1 MKQRSLINWSM
12 TQFIICV
19 SVLFL
24 LAAPL
29 FYWLTK
35 NYYAEDMEDLQEAV
49 AAGSIPKHFDLEQ
62 DVMQGI
68 MLQYVLI
75 TGTLGIAVVVTM
87 RLISKHLWQPF
98 DQTLQQIESFRLE
111 SGKVSALPQSNIKE
125 FTRLNVSLNK
135 LMTNS
140 ITSYH
145 AQKEFTENASHELQT
160 PLSVF
165 QSKLDILLQQ
175 PVLTEQQASIIQ
187 DLYSMTARLSR
198 LNRSLLLLAKI
209 ENRQFEQKERIEL
222 DTFLDTIFP
231 YLEDIA
237 GNIDITQKKVGQ
249 PVTLWANRAL
259 LESMVNNLV
268 VNAVRHN
275 KPNGEIVITT
285 GNNHLAISNTSD
297 EPRLDDTHIFNRFYR
312 PVQNQ
317 KGNGLGLAIVKAVC
331 DYHGWLVTYDYTCGH
346 HQFTINFANGEV

>member
-1 MKQRSLINWSM
+1 M
-12 TQFIICV
+12 TQFIVCV
-19 SVLFL
+19 AVLFL
-24 LAAPL
+24 FAAPL

-49 AAGSIPKHFDLEQ
+49 AAGSIPEHFDLEQ

-75 TGTLGIAVVVTM
+75 TATLGIAVVLTM

-98 DQTLQQIESFRLE
+98 DRTLQQIESFRLE
-111 SGKVSALPQSNIKE
+111 SGKVPSLPQSDIKE
-125 FTRLNVSLNK
+125 FTRLNIALNK

-140 ITSYH
+140 MTSYH

-160 PLSVF
+160 PLAVF

-175 PVLTEQQASIIQ
+175 PELTEQQASIIQ

-209 ENRQFEQKERIEL
+209 ENRQFEHKESIEL
-222 DTFLDTIFP
+222 DCFLDNIFP

-237 GNIDITQKKVGQ
+237 GSIGITREKTGR
-249 PVTLWANRAL
+249 PVTLQANHAL

-275 KPNGEIVITT
+275 KRNGEIVITT
-285 GNNHLAISNTSD
+285 GNDRLAISNTSD
-297 EPRLDDTHIFNRFYR
+297 EPRLDDSHIFNRFYR
-312 PVQNQ
+312 PAQNQ

-331 DYHGWLVTYDYTCGH
+331 DYHGWLVSYDYTPGH
-346 HQFTINFANGEV
+346 HQFTVDFSRANA